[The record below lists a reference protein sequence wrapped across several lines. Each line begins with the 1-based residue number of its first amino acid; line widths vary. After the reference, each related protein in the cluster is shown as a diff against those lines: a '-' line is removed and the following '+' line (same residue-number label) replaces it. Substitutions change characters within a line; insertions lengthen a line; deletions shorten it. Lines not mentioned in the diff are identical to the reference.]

1 MMGINGLGSEFG
13 GFFSE
18 EAHELR
24 EVDAGWAALRTATA
38 GQT

>member
-1 MMGINGLGSEFG
+1 MMGIDGLGSEFG

-24 EVDAGWAALRTATA
+24 KIDTGGAALETATA
-38 GQT
+38 G

>member
-1 MMGINGLGSEFG
+1 MGIDGLSSESG

-24 EVDAGWAALRTATA
+24 EIDTGGTALETAAAG
-38 GQT
+38 